1 MVTEYQGAI
10 DVAGQKTAVG
20 KIQKI
25 IHKDGPAMYP
35 LFYNYLAGHDASI
48 GGVEVTALGH
58 MQFGKAGL
66 KA

>member
-1 MVTEYQGAI
+1 
-10 DVAGQKTAVG
+10 
-20 KIQKI
+20 
-25 IHKDGPAMYP
+25 MYP
-35 LFYNYLAGHDASI
+35 YFYNYLSGHDASV

>member
-1 MVTEYQGAI
+1 M
-10 DVAGQKTAVG
+10 G
-20 KIQKI
+20 KIQQKI
-25 IHKDGPAMYP
+25 QEDGPAMYP
-35 LFYNYLAGHDASI
+35 YFYNYLSGHDASV